1 MVTTAGNRNPLRH
14 IANPT
19 TANTILTGTSQGP
32 GGDARIILKCMLYE
46 RDVYVKVRA
55 GLNWLKTEFN
65 NGGHL
70 STL

>member
-1 MVTTAGNRNPLRH
+1 VVTTAWNLNPLRLT
-14 IANPT
+14 ANPT
-19 TANTILTGTSQGP
+19 TVNTILIGTSQGP
-32 GGDARIILKCMLYE
+32 GKDARIILKCMLQE

-70 STL
+70 SKL